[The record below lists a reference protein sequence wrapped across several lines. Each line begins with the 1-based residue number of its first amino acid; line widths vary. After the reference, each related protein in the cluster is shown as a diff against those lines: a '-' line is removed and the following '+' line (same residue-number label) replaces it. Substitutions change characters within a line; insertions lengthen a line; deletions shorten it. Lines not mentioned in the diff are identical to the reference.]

1 MESTPRKSQR
11 KVGQRAAAGRSTP
24 STPTA
29 PTAPAVL
36 RRLEG
41 LGSAAMA
48 AVALKFFKT
57 GKGEY
62 GEGDRFFGIRAP
74 VLHALVRDLKGAGL
88 DVAVPLL
95 KSGWHEARSVALL
108 LLVRLYKSGDAET
121 QKAIYAL
128 YLKSTRYING
138 WDLVDLSAE
147 HIVGAYLAD
156 KPALRKRVLDK
167 LARSESMWE
176 RRIAMLATFHYIKK
190 GDYTETLR
198 IAEILVH
205 DSEDLIQKAVGWM
218 LREVGKRIGEEV
230 EEPFLKRF
238 QNTMPRTMLR
248 YAIERFSEPKRK
260 RYLAGRG

>member
-1 MESTPRKSQR
+1 MESKSDQKR
-11 KVGQRAAAGRSTP
+11 GKERRQVGRRATAVAAT
-24 STPTA
+24 
-29 PTAPAVL
+29 TAPAVL
-36 RRLEG
+36 RQLAT
-41 LGSAAMA
+41 LGSATMA
-48 AVALKFFKT
+48 QVALRFFKT

-88 DVAVPLL
+88 EVAVPLL

-108 LLVRLYKSGDAET
+108 LLVRLYKKGDTAT
-121 QKAIYAL
+121 QKTIYDV

-147 HIVGAYLAD
+147 HIVGAFLAD
-156 KPALRKRVLDK
+156 KPALRTRVLNK
-167 LARSESMWE
+167 LARSHSLWE

-218 LREVGKRIGEEV
+218 LREVGKRIGEEY

-238 QNTMPRTMLR
+238 QKTMPRTMLR
-248 YAIERFSEPKRK
+248 YAIERFAEPKRK
-260 RYLAGRG
+260 RYMAGRA

>member
-1 MESTPRKSQR
+1 MEGASGKKRRQVVKRKPPSASPALPS
-11 KVGQRAAAGRSTP
+11 AAAVVRQL
-24 STPTA
+24 A
-29 PTAPAVL
+29 
-36 RRLEG
+36 G
-41 LGSAAMA
+41 LGSDAMA
-48 AVALKFFKT
+48 QVALKFFKT

-74 VLHALVRDLKGAGL
+74 VLHALVRDLKGAGFE
-88 DVAVPLL
+88 VAVPLL

-108 LLVRLYKSGDAET
+108 LLVRLYKKGDPAT
-121 QKAIYAL
+121 QKAIYEL
-128 YLKSTRYING
+128 YLKSTRHING

-147 HIVGAYLAD
+147 HIVGAFLAD
-156 KPALRKRVLDK
+156 KPALRTRVLNK
-167 LARSESMWE
+167 LARSESLWE
-176 RRIAMLATFHYIKK
+176 RRIAMLATFHCIKK

-218 LREVGKRIGEEV
+218 LREVGKRIGEEY

-248 YAIERFSEPKRK
+248 YAIERFAEPKRR